1 MKKGQLLLKTEVRQ
15 YRMEN
20 SAELLLLIAIF
31 LLFVALSIILYATI
45 TPYNKRGLGLIVFSS
60 MAIGFISFFA
70 YMNKFQNKFLE
81 IYENGFIPIE
91 KSISDFF
98 LRRENFIEY
107 SSIVRVEERKN
118 MPAVTVDPWTGK
130 KKNWNLHHIVVYTK
144 LGISTN
150 VNSYN
155 ISDTSIEKLIESLK
169 YYFRQK
175 EEQVAWVEGVSNRF
189 AQLLWC
195 RKFKREAK
203 EFLSKRL

>member
-20 SAELLLLIAIF
+20 SAELLLLIVIF

-45 TPYNKRGLGLIVFSS
+45 TPYNKRGLGLIVFCS
-60 MAIGFISFFA
+60 MAIGFMSFFA
-70 YMNKFQNKFLE
+70 YINKFQNKFLE

-91 KSISDFF
+91 KGILDFF

-118 MPAVTVDPWTGK
+118 MPAMNVDPWTGR

-155 ISDTSIEKLIESLK
+155 IGDTSIEKLIESLK

-175 EEQVAWVEGVSNRF
+175 EEQVTWVEGVSNRF
-189 AQLLWC
+189 AQLLLC

-203 EFLSKRL
+203 ESLSERV